1 MKFNI
6 NRIVLWLDNKE
17 KRILKFEKDKVNV
30 ITGNSKTGK
39 TAVLEI
45 IDYCL
50 CSTKPHISEEHI
62 GEHVDWYGLDFN
74 INDKHYFIARGNTI
88 LKSKEIY
95 YSSTGIE
102 PEEPNANM
110 GMSEL
115 KEVLEKEFS
124 INKNTVIPFGG
135 KFLKQ
140 NSKISFRYF
149 LMFNTI
155 SGDII
160 EHSKVYFDKQ
170 HDDRYREALPR
181 IFDIATGISTIE
193 DILRR
198 NELDRLK
205 LELIKQT
212 KDKNLILNTIE
223 NRDYEVKKIIRQAV
237 ESKLLT
243 SKIDNEQACI
253 EELKNIIETCALEKV
268 LLNDYSEQ
276 LEELK
281 LERQNLEIQK
291 QKLIKFK
298 NRYNK
303 YKKSLEEQR
312 ESLKP
317 IEYIKNNFAQN
328 IQEEEYLAFINM
340 LEQDYINI
348 RDTIRKKMPFECGID
363 DRIEQIEEN
372 IKSLDRQIDLIPQS
386 SYIAIDDRIRLVLL
400 GEIKNKF
407 IELINNNISTE
418 NIDKQIEQTENKI
431 EELEGKLV
439 DYEDSKNRLIQTLN
453 DYIQTY
459 IVTAKNSLDI
469 YGDYLSDYD
478 YKNKILKLRKPKSA
492 SPANISSSSDHMYM
506 HLCLFLGLHELFLAN
521 QSKYIPSFLIIDQP
535 TRPYFVNEKHE
546 NLNNINYLKTE
557 EKLSPKGDWNK
568 VVNIFSLL
576 DKFMANA
583 KRNNFDYQMIV
594 LEHVAK
600 EAWTGLD
607 SIHLVEEFDGEKNA
621 LIPPVLCKDKQ

>member
-223 NRDYEVKKIIRQAV
+223 NRDYEVKK
-237 ESKLLT
+237 
-243 SKIDNEQACI
+243 
-253 EELKNIIETCALEKV
+253 
-268 LLNDYSEQ
+268 
-276 LEELK
+276 
-281 LERQNLEIQK
+281 
-291 QKLIKFK
+291 
-298 NRYNK
+298 
-303 YKKSLEEQR
+303 
-312 ESLKP
+312 
-317 IEYIKNNFAQN
+317 
-328 IQEEEYLAFINM
+328 
-340 LEQDYINI
+340 
-348 RDTIRKKMPFECGID
+348 
-363 DRIEQIEEN
+363 
-372 IKSLDRQIDLIPQS
+372 
-386 SYIAIDDRIRLVLL
+386 
-400 GEIKNKF
+400 
-407 IELINNNISTE
+407 
-418 NIDKQIEQTENKI
+418 
-431 EELEGKLV
+431 
-439 DYEDSKNRLIQTLN
+439 
-453 DYIQTY
+453 
-459 IVTAKNSLDI
+459 
-469 YGDYLSDYD
+469 
-478 YKNKILKLRKPKSA
+478 
-492 SPANISSSSDHMYM
+492 
-506 HLCLFLGLHELFLAN
+506 
-521 QSKYIPSFLIIDQP
+521 
-535 TRPYFVNEKHE
+535 
-546 NLNNINYLKTE
+546 
-557 EKLSPKGDWNK
+557 
-568 VVNIFSLL
+568 
-576 DKFMANA
+576 
-583 KRNNFDYQMIV
+583 
-594 LEHVAK
+594 
-600 EAWTGLD
+600 
-607 SIHLVEEFDGEKNA
+607 
-621 LIPPVLCKDKQ
+621 